1 MCLPADETKQAGA
14 GRGNSRK
21 IKKDP
26 KAGKMSNLTSHQ
38 SNAYLNK
45 NTLGAFC
52 LGPVLGG
59 PLCGAGGAG
68 VIFPKGRLAL
78 GSEAFEMC
86 LTFNSAISLVGIH
99 PKETPGNGWEDF
111 SRKIFALG
119 YGRLRSKIKRWERS
133 STSDSRAW

>member
-59 PLCGAGGAG
+59 PLHARVLGG
-68 VIFPKGRLAL
+68 LASSSPRADWHWDQKL
-78 GSEAFEMC
+78 
-86 LTFNSAISLVGIH
+86 
-99 PKETPGNGWEDF
+99 
-111 SRKIFALG
+111 
-119 YGRLRSKIKRWERS
+119 SKCV
-133 STSDSRAW
+133 